1 MKNAQ
6 LVSPLARFATR
17 GFVFTLAIVASSA
30 ATLAA
35 TIDIQFTGAD
45 LIYDGADIYDAGG
58 SSGHALDP
66 ADADPLT
73 AAVFSVDGVPVGT
86 LLTDISLDVF
96 IPDVTGIP
104 SAANTVDV
112 QTTPGNPGFFDL
124 LIGAGSP
131 AAQYLQVDLEDVS
144 ITYIDVLNIVQF
156 TFGAAVSDTFAQN
169 LPFGLVFDEP
179 ISVSFSAP
187 VVAGTKTDNGS
198 VITGFEASGSGE
210 FRGPAV
216 PEPTAV
222 CLAVIGG
229 LACFGLRRN
238 R

>member
-1 MKNAQ
+1 MKKLQ
-6 LVSPLARFATR
+6 LDSSFARLALRV
-17 GFVFTLAIVASSA
+17 FVCTLVMVAGSA

-35 TIDIQFTGAD
+35 TIDIQFTGAN
-45 LIYDGADIYDAGG
+45 LVYDGTNLHDAGG
-58 SSGHALDP
+58 SAGGVADP
-66 ADADPLT
+66 ADADGLT
-73 AAVFSVDGVPVGT
+73 SAVFSVDGTPVGT

-104 SAANTVDV
+104 VGAGVVDV

-124 LIGAGSP
+124 LVGTSP
-131 AAQYLQVDLEDVS
+131 LASEFLLVDLEDVS
-144 ITYIDVLNIVQF
+144 ITYIDVLGIVQF

-169 LPFGLVFDEP
+169 LPFGLAIGDPV
-179 ISVSFSAP
+179 SVSFSAQII
-187 VVAGTKTDNGS
+187 AGTKTDNGS
-198 VITGFEASGSGE
+198 VITGFEAAGAGE

-216 PEPTAV
+216 PEPTAI
-222 CLAVIGG
+222 CMAVVGG